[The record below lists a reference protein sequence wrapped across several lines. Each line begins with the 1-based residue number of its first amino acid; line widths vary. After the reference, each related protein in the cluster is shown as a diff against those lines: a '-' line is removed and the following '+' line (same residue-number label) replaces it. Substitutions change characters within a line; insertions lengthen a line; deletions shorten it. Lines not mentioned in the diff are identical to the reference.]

1 MISTTLDANSG
12 RVLVV
17 YHDNSQPYAVCIK
30 DAADWQEI
38 HDYII
43 NENNIDDIPNRKID
57 CTSEMKCSPKRSVYE
72 MSPAE
77 ADILRNHSKVE
88 WVERSSLYNEYEL
101 EQRKY
106 DEEFDKHTDTDRFKY
121 DVTNTRYSFNANN
134 GTTLDF
140 TQWGLYRHS
149 HRDNK
154 FGNSSTV
161 DDELHYTLTGKNVD
175 VVVMDTGSIWTH
187 PEFLK
192 PGVQYTDI
200 PNILSCEEY
209 TRVRDILIHGESEY
223 GINWSNEGLVA
234 PGDGAFANYNKA
246 GALLMH
252 EFGNQ
257 SNSLAN
263 HHGSHCAG
271 TAAGNQFGHAFE
283 ANIWSI
289 ACVDRSD
296 LGWSNPCDGFD
307 YIKVWHKNKPINP
320 LTGRKNPTV
329 VNGSWGF
336 RQFYRSD
343 LSYTVNFRGTSYSDS
358 QISSTAAPAVYY
370 QSQLNSVYNQ
380 FTSREPVGQTEADEV
395 FDDPDCKNIVWC
407 FAAGNSDDKQDYK
420 EGEDYNNELTSGTV
434 YYSGSSS
441 KDPYY
446 NRSGTPAI
454 SAQGRKDAAIVV
466 GSMDSTR
473 QTTNGQERTSSF
485 SNRGPAITVWAGGSY
500 IISPYGSGYADP
512 RSGSHLIAAISG
524 TSMATP
530 QVCGVMALYL
540 ESQPDATRAEAR
552 EWLLTHGSTDVP
564 DSDATSETAGFYDP
578 YQSNSATDSNYW
590 GNTYSLKS
598 STRRVLYNPFANNGK
613 PTMVG
618 VTISGAS
625 FSQ

>member
-1 MISTTLDANSG
+1 MISTTLDPNSG

-17 YHDNSQPYAVCIK
+17 HTDSAQPYAVCIK

-77 ADILRNHSKVE
+77 AEILRNHSKVE

-121 DVTNTRYSFNANN
+121 EVTNTRYSYNANN
-134 GTTLDF
+134 GSTLDF

-154 FGNSSTV
+154 FGYSSTV

-200 PNILSCEEY
+200 PNILGCEEY
-209 TRVRDILIHGESEY
+209 TRVRDILIHGETEY

-234 PGDGAFANYNKA
+234 AGDGALSNYNVA

-257 SNSLAN
+257 NNSLAN

-598 STRRVLYNPFANNGK
+598 STRRILYNPFANNGK
-613 PTMVG
+613 PSMVG
-618 VTISGAS
+618 VSISGAS